1 MTRRKSGDNAG
12 QHGADGASPAA
23 PVVAR
28 TSETTRAAMDDA
40 PMTADGQ
47 RAPEQTYSIGAL
59 ADEFGITTRT
69 IRFYESRNLIAPS
82 RRGTQRYYTRRDRA
96 RLLLILRAKNLGF
109 SLEDIA
115 AYLDLYDADPSQL
128 AQTRMLLEKIEA
140 TIADLQKKR
149 ADLDRTL
156 RDLKDIKTK
165 CVEHLASVEPV
176 R

>member
-28 TSETTRAAMDDA
+28 TTPAVDDA
-40 PMTADGQ
+40 PTTADGQ